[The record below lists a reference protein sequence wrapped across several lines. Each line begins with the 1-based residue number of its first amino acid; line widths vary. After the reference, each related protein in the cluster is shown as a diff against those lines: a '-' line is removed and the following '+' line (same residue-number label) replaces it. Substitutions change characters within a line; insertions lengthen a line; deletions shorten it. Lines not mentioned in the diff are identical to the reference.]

1 MATPGFLAVMEHL
14 FRGQLDLLGPWAAL
28 FLAAVIFSES
38 GLLFMAWL
46 PGDSL
51 LFAVGAI
58 TATGALSFWPLFAL
72 LVAAGVLGY
81 TVNYHLGARFAQ
93 AVEKR
98 GKVLIIKEKH
108 LRDARAFCERFGVM
122 GIAAARFL
130 PFVRTFAPFVAG
142 MGHMPKATYTL
153 CSIAGCVLWV
163 GGFMTAGRLLGN
175 VPLIRDHLA
184 TIVLCV
190 VTFAFIPPT
199 IKALLSWRKKR
210 RAAAGEAETGD
221 KPED

>member
-1 MATPGFLAVMEHL
+1 MAAPGILTALEL
-14 FRGQLDLLGPWAAL
+14 IFRGQIDALGPWAAV

-51 LFAVGAI
+51 LFAVGAL
-58 TATGALSFWPLFAL
+58 TATGALPFWPLFAL
-72 LVAAGVLGY
+72 LVAAGTVGY
-81 TVNYHLGARFAQ
+81 WVNYLLGERFAC
-93 AVEKR
+93 AVERR
-98 GKVLIIKEKH
+98 GRVLIVKEKH
-108 LRDARAFCERFGVM
+108 LRDARAFCERFGVA
-122 GIAAARFL
+122 GIAVARFV

-153 CSIAGCVLWV
+153 CSVLGCVAWV
-163 GGFMTAGRLLGN
+163 GGFMAAGSLLGN

-190 VTFAFIPPT
+190 VVFAFVPPSL
-199 IKALLSWRKKR
+199 KALHSWNKR
-210 RAAAGEAETGD
+210 RRSGGAERKD
-221 KPED
+221 

>member
-1 MATPGFLAVMEHL
+1 MATPGFLTVMEHI
-14 FRGQLDLLGPWAAL
+14 FRGQLDFLGPWASL
-28 FLAAVIFSES
+28 ILAAIIFSES

-51 LFAVGAI
+51 LFAVGAL
-58 TATGALSFWPLFAL
+58 TATGALGFWPLFAL

-81 TVNYHLGARFAQ
+81 WVNYLLGERFAC

-98 GKVLIIKEKH
+98 GKVLIVKEKH
-108 LRDARAFCERFGVM
+108 LRDARAFCERFGVAS
-122 GIAAARFL
+122 IAVARFV

-142 MGHMPKATYTL
+142 MGHMPKTTYTL
-153 CSIAGCVLWV
+153 CSILGCMAWV
-163 GGFMTAGRLLGN
+163 GGFMTAGNLLGN

-190 VTFAFIPPT
+190 VIFAFIPPSL
-199 IKALLSWRKKR
+199 KALHSWHKSR
-210 RAAAGEAETGD
+210 RSKAD
-221 KPED
+221 PKD